1 MFVRAAAINDVGG
14 LDDNYFMYCEE
25 MDWALRMQEAGWG
38 VYAVPTAHV
47 THHEGQ
53 SSRQVRWTAYE
64 RLWRSRFLFFAKHPG
79 RYPAPYRLVLRL
91 LVRLGSAWRGRQAR
105 QRFAMGAATGQ
116 EIARELEA
124 YAAINRF

>member
-14 LDDNYFMYCEE
+14 LDDGYFMYCEE

-53 SSRQVRWTAYE
+53 SSRQVRWEAYE
-64 RLWRSRFLFFAKHPG
+64 RLWRSRFHFYRKHKQ
-79 RYPAPYRLVLRL
+79 RYSDSYRRVLRL
-91 LVRLGSAWRGRQAR
+91 LVWLGAAWRSRQAR
-105 QRFAMGAATGQ
+105 QRFATGAATG
-116 EIARELEA
+116 EEVARELKA
-124 YAAINRF
+124 YTAITRF